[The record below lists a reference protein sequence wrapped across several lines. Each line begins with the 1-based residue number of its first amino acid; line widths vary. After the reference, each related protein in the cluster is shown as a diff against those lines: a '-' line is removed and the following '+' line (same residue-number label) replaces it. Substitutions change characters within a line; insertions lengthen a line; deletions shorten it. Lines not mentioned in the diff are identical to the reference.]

1 VEYAGFWPRLGAL
14 LIDQI
19 LLSVAAFIVGFVIG
33 FIVGASGGDLTNGLV
48 WAINVIVIVGY
59 YLYYAIMES
68 SPAQAT
74 VGKQALGIQVTDLEG
89 NRISFWRALGRN
101 LAKIVSVLTLFIG
114 YLMAGFTARKQAL
127 HDLIAST
134 LVVKKATAP
143 APTPTE
149 QTA

>member
-1 VEYAGFWPRLGAL
+1 MQYAGFWPRLGAL

-33 FIVGASGGDLTNGLV
+33 FIIGISGGDITTGAE
-48 WAINVIVIVGY
+48 WTINVIVLVGY

-89 NRISFWRALGRN
+89 NRISFWRALGRS

-114 YLMAGFTARKQAL
+114 YIIAGFTAKKQAL
-127 HDLIAST
+127 HDMIAST

-143 APTPTE
+143 APTPSE

>member
-1 VEYAGFWPRLGAL
+1 MEYAGFWPRLWAL

-19 LLSVAAFIVGFVIG
+19 LVGVAAFIVGFVIG
-33 FIVGASGGDLTNGLV
+33 FIIGISGGDITTGV
-48 WAINVIVIVGY
+48 EWTINVIVVVGY

-101 LAKIVSVLTLFIG
+101 LAKIVSALTLFIG
-114 YLMAGFTARKQAL
+114 YIIAGFTARKQAL

-143 APTPTE
+143 APAPTE

>member
-1 VEYAGFWPRLGAL
+1 VEYAGFWPRLWAL

-33 FIVGASGGDLTNGLV
+33 FIIGVSGGDITTGV
-48 WAINVIVIVGY
+48 EWTINVIVLVGY

-114 YLMAGFTARKQAL
+114 YIIAGFTAKKQAL
-127 HDLIAST
+127 HDMIAST

-143 APTPTE
+143 APMPSE
-149 QTA
+149 QAA